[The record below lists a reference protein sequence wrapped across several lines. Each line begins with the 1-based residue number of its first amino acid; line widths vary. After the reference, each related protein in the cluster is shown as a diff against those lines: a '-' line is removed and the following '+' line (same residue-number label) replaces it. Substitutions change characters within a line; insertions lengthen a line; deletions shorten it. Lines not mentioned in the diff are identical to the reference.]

1 MTREDGTV
9 TAVPVQ
15 QVGQQVQIGTS
26 EFYMAVA
33 TETGSASYDNSNII
47 LKSGSET
54 TVTGVGFKPGS
65 TVEVWLFS
73 TPTLLGTTIVS
84 QDGTFS
90 LQVTVPGDLLA
101 GSHTLQAEGLNAA
114 GVLRAL
120 SAGVTVSKNGFL
132 GKTTRVQFYPSA
144 WGLST
149 TTKKSLDA
157 LASKAKSSGATK
169 VVVTGHTDSLGA
181 APRNMVL
188 SKKRA
193 QAAAAYLK
201 LKLKGSSIKVVVQYK
216 GEAEPAASNATKAG
230 RAVNR
235 RADIVAS

>member
-1 MTREDGTV
+1 MTKEDGSV
-9 TAVPVQ
+9 SQVPVQ
-15 QVGQQVQIGTS
+15 QVGQQIQIGTS
-26 EFYMAVA
+26 GFYMAVA
-33 TETGSASYDNSNII
+33 TETGSASYDNSSIV
-47 LKSGSET
+47 LKSGAET
-54 TVTGVGFKPGS
+54 TITGAGFKPGS

-73 TPTLLGTTIVS
+73 APTLLGTTIVL

-90 LQVTVPGDLLA
+90 LPVTVPGNLPA
-101 GSHTLQAEGLNAA
+101 GSHTLQAEGLTAA

-132 GKTTRVQFYPSA
+132 GKTTRVQFYSSA

-149 TTKKSLDA
+149 TTKRALDA

-169 VVVTGHTDSLGA
+169 VVVTGHADSLGNA
-181 APRNMVL
+181 DRNMAL

-193 QAAAAYLK
+193 NAAAAYLK
-201 LKLKGSSIKVVVQYK
+201 LKLKGSNIKVVVQYK
-216 GEAEPAASNATKAG
+216 GEAEPAASNDTKAG
-230 RAVNR
+230 RAANR